1 LLLRDP
7 LAGIH
12 RSLECPALQI
22 IDECHRRQLEKFV
35 SDQVQSGA
43 YQSASEVVREG
54 LRLLVERRKTEE
66 LKLAALRAAIREG
79 LDSGPAEPFDME
91 AIIAEARAGYQRRA

>member
-1 LLLRDP
+1 
-7 LAGIH
+7 
-12 RSLECPALQI
+12 
-22 IDECHRRQLEKFV
+22 
-35 SDQVQSGA
+35 
-43 YQSASEVVREG
+43 VVREG
-54 LRLLVERRKTEE
+54 LRLLAERRKTEE